1 MSSSINIENSLLHF
15 INASQLAAIA
25 CYEHIGTGDKIKA
38 DEAATAAMRK
48 ALNSSPINTKVVIG
62 EGEMDEAPMLY
73 IDERLGLLVNYNS
86 LDSDDSDIDIAV
98 DPLEGTNLCANNFP
112 GAMTTIAFGSSGSI
126 FAAPDIYMQKL
137 IVSAGYCQFVS
148 LENDIQTNIR
158 LLANAK
164 GCQAK
169 DIKIIMLDRE
179 RHKNCIKNARA
190 LGAKVTLITDG
201 DIGASL
207 NVLLD
212 KADIYWGSGGGPE
225 GVLSACAAKG
235 FENGNMFGKL
245 LPSCEAEKERL
256 RVKFGISDY
265 NKVYNID
272 DMVQDDCYF
281 IASGVTNGDILK
293 GVSLDHEE
301 HAWSVQT
308 LVISSK
314 SKSRHF
320 INSYLPKNDS

>member
-1 MSSSINIENSLLHF
+1 MSSNINIENSLLHF

-25 CYEHIGTGDKIKA
+25 CYEHIGTGDKIKS
-38 DEAATAAMRK
+38 DEAATTAMRH
-48 ALNSSPINTKVVIG
+48 ALNNSPINAKVVIG

-73 IDERLGLLVNYNS
+73 IDERLGLLSNLSS
-86 LDSDDSDIDIAV
+86 LDSDIDIAV

-112 GAMTTIAFGSSGSI
+112 GAMTTISFGRSGSI

-137 IVSAGYCQFVS
+137 IVSPGYCQFVT
-148 LENDIQTNIR
+148 LENNIQTNIQ

-207 NVLLD
+207 NVLLG

-245 LPSCEAEKERL
+245 LPSSEAEKERL

-293 GVSLDHEE
+293 GVSLDHGERT
-301 HAWSVQT
+301 WSVQT

-314 SKSRHF
+314 SKSRHL